1 MSICETLAINLKFYR
16 FKYQLSQEKFAEIL
30 GTTLSYLNQIEN
42 NKVDDMKTSTIMKF
56 VENINKYDKEANLT
70 YEDLVNY
77 KEENI
82 IQFSRIDEKK

>member
-1 MSICETLAINLKFYR
+1 MSICESLAVNLKFYR

-56 VENINKYDKEANLT
+56 VENINKYDAEANLT

-77 KEENI
+77 KEENV

>member
-1 MSICETLAINLKFYR
+1 MSICETLAINLRFYR

-56 VENINKYDKEANLT
+56 VENINKYDGAVVAVLF
-70 YEDLVNY
+70 V
-77 KEENI
+77 I
-82 IQFSRIDEKK
+82 SIFI

>member
-1 MSICETLAINLKFYR
+1 MSICESLAVNLKFYR
-16 FKYQLSQEKFAEIL
+16 FKYQLSQEKFSEIL

-56 VENINKYDKEANLT
+56 VENINKYDSEANLT

-77 KEENI
+77 KEENV

>member
-1 MSICETLAINLKFYR
+1 MSICETLAINLRFYR

-56 VENINKYDKEANLT
+56 VENINKYDTKANLT

>member
-1 MSICETLAINLKFYR
+1 MSICESLAINLRFYR

-56 VENINKYDKEANLT
+56 VENINKYDTEANLT
-70 YEDLVNY
+70 YGDLVNY
-77 KEENI
+77 KEENV

>member
-1 MSICETLAINLKFYR
+1 MSICETLAINLRFYR

-56 VENINKYDKEANLT
+56 VENINKYDAEANLT

-77 KEENI
+77 KEENV